1 MRDMYWRSNR
11 LKDREAVLC
20 GGMELEPQESL
31 VAAMKEERFY
41 PKPPAEVTHR
51 ETHISHLFFAGDL
64 VYKIK
69 KAVRY
74 PFLDYSTLAR
84 RRFFLNEELR
94 LNRRLA
100 PSVYLGVMPISYDE
114 AGWRLGGWT
123 EPAEYTLVMR
133 RLPEKR
139 MLPFLLETHQVTP
152 KMMQELA
159 EVVANFHAA
168 AEQVKGTEQSRWPAT
183 VAAQWKE
190 NLNEV
195 ESMIGDSIDS
205 ESLAAITNF
214 GAKFLDSQTE
224 LLRRRAQ
231 GGWIRDVHGDLHCD
245 HVCFAP
251 EGIQIFDCI
260 EFNPKRRFG
269 DLAAEVAFLLM
280 DLSVR
285 GAESMAAPFLQR
297 YRELIDD
304 PELPSILP
312 FYQSYRALVRGKV
325 QALRPE
331 GAATAARYF
340 QYAAR
345 LTWQPLQPFVVI
357 LCGLT
362 GSGKST
368 LAGELGR
375 RLGLR
380 VVNSD
385 IVRKRMANT
394 SAHKIVPLN
403 QGIYAPAITERTYAR
418 MAHEAEKEI
427 LAGNGV
433 ILDATYGQ
441 RANREKLV
449 RLAERHGVPWSL
461 IHCFA
466 SDGIIHQRLTQR
478 AAQGTD
484 ISDGRWEIYFEQKRL
499 YEPISEISS
508 EACLELNTEAS
519 LDQLLRSCEKFLR
532 SRVGPERG

>member
-1 MRDMYWRSNR
+1 MYWRSNR

-304 PELPSILP
+304 PDLPSVLP

-331 GAATAARYF
+331 GAAAAARYF

-385 IVRKRMANT
+385 IVRKRMVNT

-519 LDQLLRSCEKFLR
+519 LDQLVRSCEKFLR

>member
-1 MRDMYWRSNR
+1 MYWRSNR
-11 LKDREAVLC
+11 VKDREAALHD
-20 GGMELEPQESL
+20 GMESETQESL
-31 VAAMKEERFY
+31 VAAMKEARFY
-41 PKPPAEVTHR
+41 PKPPAEVTHK

-69 KAVRY
+69 KAVRF
-74 PFLDYSTLAR
+74 PFLDFSTLAK

-100 PSVYLGVMPISYDE
+100 PSVYLGVMPIAYDE

-152 KMMQELA
+152 RMMQELA
-159 EVVANFHAA
+159 EAVANFHAS

-190 NLNEV
+190 NLSEV
-195 ESMIGDSIDS
+195 EPLVGVSIDS
-205 ESLAAITNF
+205 ESLSAIADF
-214 GAKFLDSQTE
+214 GAKFLDGQTE

-245 HVCFAP
+245 HLCLAP
-251 EGIQIFDCI
+251 EGVQIFDCI
-260 EFNPKRRFG
+260 EFNAKLRVC
-269 DLAAEVAFLLM
+269 DLAAEIAFLLM

-285 GAESMAAPFLQR
+285 GEESMAAPFLQR
-297 YRELIDD
+297 YSELIDD

-312 FYQSYRALVRGKV
+312 FYQCYRALVRGKV
-325 QALRPE
+325 QALRPG
-331 GAATAARYF
+331 GAAAAASYF

-345 LTWQPLQPFVVI
+345 LTWQPAQPFIVI

-375 RLGLR
+375 RMGLR
-380 VVNSD
+380 VINSD
-385 IVRKRMANT
+385 IVRKRMVNT

-403 QGIYAPAITERTYAR
+403 QGIYTPEMTDRTYAR

-427 LAGNGV
+427 LSGKGV

-449 RLAERHGVPWSL
+449 HLAEKHGVPWSL

-466 SDGIIHQRLTQR
+466 SDEIIRQRLTRR

-484 ISDGRWEIYFEQKRL
+484 VSDGRWEIYFEQKRL
-499 YEPISEISS
+499 CEPISEIPS
-508 EACLELNTEAS
+508 EARLELNTEAS
-519 LDQLLRSCEKFLR
+519 LDQVARSCEKFLR
-532 SRVGPERG
+532 SRTGRERG